1 MIECTNCHTANS
13 DDAQRCI
20 KCGRPLAGS
29 NVALANTPNKA
40 SSEPIS
46 APPPPPPAEEPEDEP
61 AEERGRPPKRLVVG
75 TELQHKRYKIEKA
88 VAKGGMGAVYRA
100 FDQHFKKPCAIKE
113 MLDNFSNEEER
124 EQSLQWFNRE
134 ANMLL
139 ELHHAAIPKVFDFF
153 DEHGH
158 NYLVME
164 FVEGRTLSEVLEQE
178 GQPRG
183 LPEARVRN
191 WAVQVCNVLYYLH
204 SQNPA
209 VIFRDLKPSNIMV
222 TNDEKIKLIDF
233 GIARFS
239 ESGGRQATVIMTLGY
254 APPEQLEGKP
264 QVKSDIFALG
274 ATLHRLLT
282 RHDATKNSPSI
293 FDFPTIRSL
302 RPEITPAF
310 DAIIGRALQKNLD
323 ARWASA
329 AEMEQAILRLPPAP
343 AGSGPAIAIP
353 GGFPPGVNPVLPP
366 GTIGPPG
373 TIAPP
378 GTGPSARYV
387 NMARASL
394 DQRRFAEAFNI
405 AQQALQLDPNN
416 AQVYKLLGMI
426 HARSMPP
433 DTTRAMAAY
442 QDALRLNPTD
452 AETHR
457 LVGDVFFIIQRR
469 PLEAIKAYQNAIR
482 NNPNDGEAHWL
493 LAQCYE
499 QTNQVEPALAE
510 YREAARL
517 LPRNR
522 LLQVHMGIGQLSL
535 RLNRLQDAE
544 RAFVQALQI
553 EAGNVPARHMLAQTY
568 EREGRLQEALR
579 ECQAAV
585 NLNRND
591 MAAQQTLQRLQA
603 RLATGNMGGPGGP
616 IR

>member
-1 MIECTNCHTANS
+1 VIECINCHTANS

-20 KCGRPLAGS
+20 KCGRSLGE
-29 NVALANTPNKA
+29 NHVASSNTPNRA
-40 SSEPIS
+40 GSDFIAAP
-46 APPPPPPAEEPEDEP
+46 PPPPPPAEEPEDEP
-61 AEERGRPPKRLVVG
+61 AEERGRSPKRLVAG

-100 FDQHFKKPCAIKE
+100 FDQHFKKPCAVKE

-139 ELHHAAIPKVFDFF
+139 ELHHPAIPKVFDFF

-178 GQPRG
+178 GR

-204 SQNPA
+204 SQNPP

-264 QVKSDIFALG
+264 QVKSDIYALG

-329 AEMEQAILRLPPAP
+329 AEMEQAILRLPPPP
-343 AGSGPAIAIP
+343 AGAGPAVPIP
-353 GGFPPGVNPVLPP
+353 GGFSSGVNPVLPP
-366 GTIGPPG
+366 GTVAG
-373 TIAPP
+373 AP
-378 GTGPSARYV
+378 GTGPAANYI
-387 NMARASL
+387 NMARAQL
-394 DQRRFAEAFNI
+394 NQKRFMDAFNI

-442 QDALRLNPTD
+442 TSALQIAPND

-457 LVGDVFFIIQRR
+457 LVGDVYLILQRR
-469 PLEAIKAYQNAIR
+469 PIEAIPAYQNAVR
-482 NNPNDGEAHWL
+482 HDPNDGEAHRL
-493 LAQCYE
+493 LGQCYE
-499 QTNQVEPALAE
+499 QTNQPELALAE
-510 YREAARL
+510 YRAALRT
-517 LPRNR
+517 LPRT
-522 LLQVHMGIGQLSL
+522 LLLSVQMSIGQLSL

-544 RAFVQALQI
+544 RAFVEALRLD
-553 EAGNVPARHMLAQTY
+553 AGNVPARHLLAQTY
-568 EREGRLQEALR
+568 EREGRLPEALR

-591 MAAQQTLQRLQA
+591 FSAQQTLQRLQA
-603 RLATGNMGGPGGP
+603 KLATGNMGGPGGP